1 MKMKFL
7 FKLVAL
13 MTIISVVGCS
23 DDVGVGPKGKLY
35 FSDSKSWKDSGT
47 LIYENF
53 DPYSY
58 HVNADSISLFP
69 IHSSNTNDLKT
80 YPFEKDLNKLILSLE
95 DTDKHAVYKP
105 Q

>member
-47 LIYENF
+47 LIY
-53 DPYSY
+53 
-58 HVNADSISLFP
+58 IR
-69 IHSSNTNDLKT
+69 IM
-80 YPFEKDLNKLILSLE
+80 
-95 DTDKHAVYKP
+95 
-105 Q
+105 

>member
-35 FSDSKSWKDSGT
+35 FSDSN
-47 LIYENF
+47 LH
-53 DPYSY
+53 YS
-58 HVNADSISLFP
+58 
-69 IHSSNTNDLKT
+69 
-80 YPFEKDLNKLILSLE
+80 
-95 DTDKHAVYKP
+95 
-105 Q
+105 

>member
-53 DPYSY
+53 DGSPDKPGGLSIQLCKSEKKEFYIRYS
-58 HVNADSISLFP
+58 S
-69 IHSSNTNDLKT
+69 
-80 YPFEKDLNKLILSLE
+80 
-95 DTDKHAVYKP
+95 
-105 Q
+105 

>member
-35 FSDSKSWKDSGT
+35 FSDSN
-47 LIYENF
+47 LCIYNR
-53 DPYSY
+53 
-58 HVNADSISLFP
+58 L
-69 IHSSNTNDLKT
+69 L
-80 YPFEKDLNKLILSLE
+80 LNIL
-95 DTDKHAVYKP
+95 
-105 Q
+105 

>member
-53 DPYSY
+53 DPSYIVPYSY
-58 HVNADSISLFP
+58 HVMRTLLVCFLFTVV
-69 IHSSNTNDLKT
+69 IRM
-80 YPFEKDLNKLILSLE
+80 I
-95 DTDKHAVYKP
+95 
-105 Q
+105 